1 MLNPDLKLK
10 WGLYPQ
16 LIFKNFNELFEALG
30 EISNPKY
37 CSIHFEENTLNGSRT
52 DVFRVVF
59 RINPEHL
66 IPPMK
71 AKIRSQW
78 RFNCTEFI
86 QYFIDNN
93 VFDYSEKTRKLNR
106 DFQKISN
113 WVINQDKKYLECFN
127 KGYFETEQTPLP
139 PEPKIEAKNLFAI
152 NENIIEQIEARNIIK
167 KGLPGPSSNIKSSK
181 KIRKTDFVRKNIRD
195 TELGLIGEL
204 YVFQSEYKK
213 LKKAEEEGLI
223 ETVEDL
229 LSWVSKLDDSAG
241 YDIKSFNPISKKTI
255 YIEVKTTSAS
265 ANTPFYVSE
274 NELQFSKEHPDNYML
289 FRLYNLKKDSS
300 DDIEY
305 FELKGDLTKN
315 SSLLITPKTY
325 EVRIK

>member
-59 RINPEHL
+59 RINPEHWM
-66 IPPMK
+66 PPMK

-139 PEPKIEAKNLFAI
+139 PEPKIEAKDLFAI
-152 NENIIEQIEARNIIK
+152 NENIIEQIKARNIIK
-167 KGLPGPSSNIKSSK
+167 KGLPGP
-181 KIRKTDFVRKNIRD
+181 R
-195 TELGLIGEL
+195 
-204 YVFQSEYKK
+204 
-213 LKKAEEEGLI
+213 
-223 ETVEDL
+223 
-229 LSWVSKLDDSAG
+229 
-241 YDIKSFNPISKKTI
+241 
-255 YIEVKTTSAS
+255 
-265 ANTPFYVSE
+265 
-274 NELQFSKEHPDNYML
+274 
-289 FRLYNLKKDSS
+289 
-300 DDIEY
+300 
-305 FELKGDLTKN
+305 
-315 SSLLITPKTY
+315 
-325 EVRIK
+325 